1 MTPSELDMASTCKT
15 RTLLDLGCRQCMKR
29 KECITFK
36 FKHNGVSPYEYSK
49 LESKEEKDNEEI

>member
-15 RTLLDLGCRQCMKR
+15 RTLLDLGCRQCMRR

-36 FKHNGVSPYEYSK
+36 FKHNGVSPYEYK
-49 LESKEEKDNEEI
+49 QILKEENNNEEI